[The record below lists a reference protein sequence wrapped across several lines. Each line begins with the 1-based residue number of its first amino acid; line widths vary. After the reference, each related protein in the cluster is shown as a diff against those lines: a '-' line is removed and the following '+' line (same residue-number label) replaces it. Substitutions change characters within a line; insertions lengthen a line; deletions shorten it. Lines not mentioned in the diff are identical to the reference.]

1 MEVKPPLSNLACVF
15 HELVA
20 DDEKVHI
27 IDEQENEWL
36 LRSIIAEALLQLYT
50 GNFSTARF
58 NYTGD
63 FSNTHAPK
71 IFPFHI
77 PAYI

>member
-1 MEVKPPLSNLACVF
+1 VEVNPPLSNLACVF

-36 LRSIIAEALLQLYT
+36 LRSIIAEAVLQLYT
-50 GNFSTARF
+50 GNFPTSRF

-71 IFPFHI
+71 LCSVHI
-77 PAYI
+77 PVHI